1 MNGMTSAVAVR
12 DRRAP
17 ASVPAGALAIE
28 EEQTAWTPMQAAA
41 LAQLGVKDAS
51 DGDKAVFLHQCQR
64 TGLDPFAKQI
74 YMIGRNE
81 KKSEKRPNGQWVD
94 VWTVKWTIQTG
105 IEGWRVIRDR
115 AERREGVRGILS
127 RFTYY
132 DHDDNERRVWTQAK
146 APAAIEVTY
155 TVVEAGGREVP
166 YTSVLRF
173 DEYVQTKENSNGQRY
188 PIAQWATKPVHMLEK
203 CTEADVYRKAF
214 PQDYAGVYLDDA
226 MPAPDDD
233 APPAQ
238 QPQRQQVTAGQ
249 ARARA
254 PQHVTAT
261 VVGPE
266 TSAPAE
272 TAPVP
277 PRSGQRSAGADPTP
291 PASSSAAAAPSPRK
305 SGRSSATS
313 PATSASS
320 PDDTAKTPAEIIT
333 GHLERL
339 GADTSRDARLRITSR
354 LTGHPVSTTS
364 NLTVAE
370 QAEVIRKLDGC
381 HTPED
386 LDGLLADLALA
397 DDPRSD
403 TDGD

>member
-1 MNGMTSAVAVR
+1 MSGSTSALAVR
-12 DRRAP
+12 DSRAP
-17 ASVPAGALAIE
+17 ASMPAGALAISE
-28 EEQTAWTPMQAAA
+28 GQTAWTPMQAAA
-41 LAQLGVKDAS
+41 LTQLGISGAS

-81 KKSEKRPNGQWVD
+81 KKSEKRGTQWVD
-94 VWTVKWTIQTG
+94 VWSVKWTIQTG

-132 DHDDNERRVWTQAK
+132 DHDDNERKVWTQPRP
-146 APAAIEVTY
+146 PAAIEVTY
-155 TVVEAGGREVP
+155 SVVEAGGREVP

-173 DEYVQTKENSNGQRY
+173 DEYVQTKEDKNGQRY
-188 PIAQWATKPVHMLEK
+188 AIAQWAVKPVHMLEK

-226 MPAPDDD
+226 MPLPDDD
-233 APPAQ
+233 APPA
-238 QPQRQQVTAGQ
+238 PQVRQQVTAEQ

-254 PQHVTAT
+254 PQHVTAA
-261 VVGPE
+261 VVTPE
-266 TSAPAE
+266 ASSPAE
-272 TAPVP
+272 TAPVL
-277 PRSGQRSAGADPTP
+277 PRSGQRSAGEDPTTE
-291 PASSSAAAAPSPRK
+291 AGSSSAAAAPSRPK
-305 SGRSSATS
+305 SAASSKSSPASSAAS
-313 PATSASS
+313 PNE
-320 PDDTAKTPAEIIT
+320 PAKSPAEIIT

-339 GADTSRDARLRITSR
+339 GADISREARLR
-354 LTGHPVSTTS
+354 LTGRLAGHGVTTTGD
-364 NLTVAE
+364 LTPAE
-370 QAEVIRKLDGC
+370 TAAVIRKLNDC
-381 HTPED
+381 DTPED

-403 TDGD
+403 GE